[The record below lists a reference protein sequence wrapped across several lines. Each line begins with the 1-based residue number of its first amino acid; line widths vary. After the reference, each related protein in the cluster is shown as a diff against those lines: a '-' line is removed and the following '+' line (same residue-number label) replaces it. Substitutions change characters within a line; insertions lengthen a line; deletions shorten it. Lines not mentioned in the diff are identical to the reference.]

1 MAGSPGL
8 GYQRPHEPQRGG
20 GDGGGT
26 AVVRFTVSR
35 SGQVLSAGLAS
46 SSGISVIDGAALAAV
61 RGSLPAAPPGVSVS
75 SLAVTVPMR
84 FRPGG

>member
-1 MAGSPGL
+1 MNRNAAAGTA
-8 GYQRPHEPQRGG
+8 
-20 GDGGGT
+20 GGT

-61 RGSLPAAPPGVSVS
+61 RGSLPAAPPGVTVS